1 MLAGMNVP
9 SNLDVPA
16 HSANAI
22 TIWYTT
28 HISQLKQTVQHV
40 VWQTKCFAVSG
51 MESIQSHLAEKKQA
65 MNDKVCFSCYKSQ
78 LQMLKHSKSN
88 SINTDLDEI
97 IQVVK

>member
-40 VWQTKCFAVSG
+40 VWQTKMLCCVRHGEHS
-51 MESIQSHLAEKKQA
+51 ESFGRKKTG
-65 MNDKVCFSCYKSQ
+65 Y
-78 LQMLKHSKSN
+78 
-88 SINTDLDEI
+88 E
-97 IQVVK
+97 